1 MALQKQTFTSFT
13 PAMFSAFSAKIKND
27 IGVEITGDAGTV
39 THGGFSMQYS
49 YDSVAGILNIQC
61 LTKPLFIP
69 ASTIINGLAEEVAAL
84 RAATLTAPAPST
96 ETTL

>member
-13 PAMFSAFSAKIKND
+13 PTMFSAFSAKVHAD
-27 IGVEITGDAGTV
+27 TGVEITGDAGTV
-39 THGGFSMQYS
+39 THGSFSFEYS
-49 YDSVAGILNIQC
+49 YDSVAGVLNIQC

-84 RAATLTAPAPST
+84 RAATLAAPVPAA
-96 ETTL
+96 